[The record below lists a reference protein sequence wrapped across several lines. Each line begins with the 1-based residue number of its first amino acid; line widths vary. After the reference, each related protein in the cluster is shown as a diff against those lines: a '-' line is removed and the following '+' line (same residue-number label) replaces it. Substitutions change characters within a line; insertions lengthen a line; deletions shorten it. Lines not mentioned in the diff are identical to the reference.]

1 MCVKHYMEQPLLFLL
16 FCVFA
21 YLLGSIP
28 VGFLVAKA
36 RGIDISTVGSGNIGA
51 TNIAR
56 NLGFKLGAVV
66 GILDFFKSFIPIFL
80 AHQVIDQQW
89 QILVISILPVLGHIF
104 PVWLNFKGGKGV
116 STIFGIIAG
125 FFGML
130 PFLGFL
136 LVWFL
141 VVKWVKLMSLV
152 NLVVGVLLPI
162 AFWFR
167 FNDLMLASFGL
178 LLGLIIWWTHRE
190 NLKRLLAGEEHK
202 IG

>member
-1 MCVKHYMEQPLLFLL
+1 M
-16 FCVFA
+16 
-21 YLLGSIP
+21 
-28 VGFLVAKA
+28 
-36 RGIDISTVGSGNIGA
+36 
-51 TNIAR
+51 
-56 NLGFKLGAVV
+56 
-66 GILDFFKSFIPIFL
+66 
-80 AHQVIDQQW
+80 
-89 QILVISILPVLGHIF
+89 ISILPVLGHIF

-141 VVKWVKLMSLV
+141 VVKWVRLMSMV
-152 NLVVGVLLPI
+152 NLVVGVLLPF
-162 AFWFR
+162 AFWIR
-167 FNDLMLASFGL
+167 FNDLMLALFGL

-190 NLKRLLAGEEHK
+190 NLKRLLAGEENK